1 MKETGMESGEKIYNT
16 MNSAGVIS
24 LVTGI
29 ILIVTGVVLGVMT
42 IISGAMLLAG
52 KKRVLF

>member
-1 MKETGMESGEKIYNT
+1 MESGEKIYNT